1 MLVLAM
7 AAVVTA
13 VAAQQPPPAP
23 RFDTAMTPPPP
34 TSPPPTSPP
43 LGVAMPGHAGSPAV
57 YPSMARAPHT
67 VAYETPRR
75 LPPAAQPPNQ
85 SQALPPTEM
94 ASPATAPPALPDKKL
109 FELGKIIAWV
119 GDLPIQNGD
128 IMPMIEQMVAPALE
142 KMSPEERRS
151 QQNQIDEQKGRLLQQ
166 LLTNSIETKLLYLD
180 FLRSLPE
187 EKRKEVLPTIT
198 KRAEEQFYE
207 KQLPDVLKRSEL
219 SSAIE
224 WDAELRKYGSSLAAQ
239 RQMFVERILGQSML
253 GQKIDYEPEVTHQ
266 EMLDYYRENADDY
279 EIAARA
285 RWEKLTV
292 RFERYPNRAQ
302 AWAALA
308 EMGNEILRGAP
319 LEAVARRS
327 SQDVDAPQGGYHDW
341 TTYGSLASDELNQ
354 AIFSLPVG
362 KLSERV
368 EDGRGFHI
376 VRVIEREEAGQVPFL
391 EAQVEIKEAIRKDK
405 IRQQIN
411 EYVTKLRDEIPVW
424 TIFDDPSDSP

>member
-1 MLVLAM
+1 
-7 AAVVTA
+7 
-13 VAAQQPPPAP
+13 
-23 RFDTAMTPPPP
+23 
-34 TSPPPTSPP
+34 
-43 LGVAMPGHAGSPAV
+43 MPGHAVAPTA
-57 YPSMARAPHT
+57 YPSMARAPHA
-67 VAYETPRR
+67 VSYESPRR
-75 LPPAAQPPNQ
+75 LPTAVQPPNP
-85 SQALPPTEM
+85 SDALPPIDR
-94 ASPATAPPALPDKKL
+94 ASTAAPAPELPDKQL

-151 QQNQIDEQKGRLLQQ
+151 QQDQIDEQKRRLLQQ

-187 EKRKEVLPTIT
+187 EKRKEILPTIT

-219 SSAIE
+219 TSAIA

-266 EMLDYYRENADDY
+266 EMLDYYRENAEDY

-292 RFERYPNRAQ
+292 RFERYSTRAE

-308 EMGNEILRGAP
+308 QMGNEVLRGAP
-319 LEAVARRS
+319 LEAVARRN
-327 SQDVDAPQGGYHDW
+327 SQDVDASQGGYHDW
-341 TTYGSLASDELNQ
+341 TTYGSLASDPLNQ

-368 EDGRGFHI
+368 EDRRGFHI
-376 VRVIEREEAGQVPFL
+376 VRVIEREDAGRVPFL
-391 EAQVEIKEAIRKDK
+391 EAQVEIKEAIRKEK

-411 EYVTKLRDEIPVW
+411 QYVTKLRDEIPVW
-424 TIFDDPSDSP
+424 TIFDDDPSDSS